1 MAAPSPPENMR
12 TIAREAKGSGNK
24 TTPVDEVQDT
34 ASNVV
39 DGVQD
44 TASEIVDGVAGVFGL
59 DP

>member
-1 MAAPSPPENMR
+1 MR